1 MLQAKKNVTLLVSK
15 KKVVILQSKSERE
28 SHFYLFGVWCNWQ
41 HYRFWSCL
49 SWFESGYPN
58 NSICFGSESNFSV
71 WGMV

>member
-58 NSICFGSESNFSV
+58 KFASVSKLQFV